1 MKSKI
6 ISIFASVAVMTGVAS
21 CDDYKPAP
29 DADGYGKL
37 DTASILVEVSNAENI
52 IKDSQGALKPQSAA
66 ASRGAIDM
74 SDFNVSVT
82 DANGKEVNNWKLNAM
97 PELPVFP
104 AGQYTVTVTS
114 GDEPTQ
120 PAWDAPYFRGSQPFE
135 IKANEVTDVETIVC
149 RLANIKVSVRF
160 TDALKAAA
168 TAGDV
173 KVVVRSEGASSM
185 MFTNDETRS
194 AYFPAAEGL
203 TTLSAAFSGT
213 IYNGKEQFTKAIQ
226 NVEAGQHRIITYGLR
241 RNDAE
246 APEESGTIDLDGS
259 SINVSTGVIEEDLT
273 VDMPWEDDI
282 LDDSKRPGQETGGD
296 DPTPPTPPVTGDE
309 ITLTT
314 SLGENDL
321 TKVYDIDEFQAEGW
335 KADLNINATAGI
347 RSVMVKI
354 DSPVLPPEELEG
366 IGLQPEF
373 DLVNPGSLAA
383 ALEGLGFPTINEGD
397 TKASFEVTTFIG
409 MLGSLGPGQSN
420 FHVTVTDMQ
429 GNEKTASLMFNKAE

>member
-52 IKDSQGALKPQSAA
+52 IKDSQGALKPQSVA

-120 PAWDAPYFRGSQPFE
+120 PAWDAPYFRGSQAFE

-173 KVVVRSEGASSM
+173 KVVVRSEGACSM
-185 MFTNDETRS
+185 MFTIDETRS

-226 NVEAGQHRIITYGLR
+226 NVEAGQHRIITYG
-241 RNDAE
+241 
-246 APEESGTIDLDGS
+246 
-259 SINVSTGVIEEDLT
+259 
-273 VDMPWEDDI
+273 
-282 LDDSKRPGQETGGD
+282 
-296 DPTPPTPPVTGDE
+296 
-309 ITLTT
+309 
-314 SLGENDL
+314 
-321 TKVYDIDEFQAEGW
+321 
-335 KADLNINATAGI
+335 
-347 RSVMVKI
+347 
-354 DSPVLPPEELEG
+354 
-366 IGLQPEF
+366 
-373 DLVNPGSLAA
+373 
-383 ALEGLGFPTINEGD
+383 
-397 TKASFEVTTFIG
+397 
-409 MLGSLGPGQSN
+409 
-420 FHVTVTDMQ
+420 
-429 GNEKTASLMFNKAE
+429 